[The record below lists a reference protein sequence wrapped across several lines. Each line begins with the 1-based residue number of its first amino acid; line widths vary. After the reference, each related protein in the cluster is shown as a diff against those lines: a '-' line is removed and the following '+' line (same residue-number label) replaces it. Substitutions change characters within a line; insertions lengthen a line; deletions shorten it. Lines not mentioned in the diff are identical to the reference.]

1 MTYLMQKFFQSQK
14 ILSYSFFAQQ
24 AVKKVLKALFIVIAK
39 EDPPKILTV
48 TELYRVLKNKSKF
61 SFPEEIE
68 NQLYFLNKYYTVSRY
83 PDAAN
88 GLPSESVDGVEVGR
102 ALKLAKD
109 VFNYGRRY
117 FEQDQEDI

>member
-1 MTYLMQKFFQSQK
+1 M
-14 ILSYSFFAQQ
+14 
-24 AVKKVLKALFIVIAK
+24 LKALFIVIAK

-109 VFNYGRRY
+109 VFNYGRRH